1 MAANAQVKNN
11 ESVNKSMLMK
21 AAWALVK
28 KSEAKSFSDAL
39 KQAWK
44 AIKLK
49 MAMSKGVVMFQ
60 YRKVSG
66 EVRTAYGTL
75 KSTLTNYEAK
85 GTNRKPC
92 YSTVAYW
99 DVQCNG
105 FRSFCI
111 SNLI

>member
-1 MAANAQVKNN
+1 
-11 ESVNKSMLMK
+11 MK

-28 KSEAKSFSDAL
+28 KSEVGTFSEAL

-49 MAMSKGVVMFQ
+49 VAMANGVVKFQ

-66 EVRTAYGTL
+66 EIRTAYGTL
-75 KSTLTNYEAK
+75 KSTITNYEAK
-85 GTNRKPC
+85 GTTRKPC

-99 DVQCNG
+99 DMERHG

-111 SNLI
+111 SHLI

>member
-1 MAANAQVKNN
+1 MATSSSISN
-11 ESVNKSMLMK
+11 ESVNKSIVMK

-28 KSEAKSFSDAL
+28 KSEVKTFSEAL

-49 MAMSKGVVMFQ
+49 VAMAKGVVKFQ

-66 EVRTAYGTL
+66 EIRTAYGTL
-75 KSTLTNYEAK
+75 KSSITNYEAK
-85 GTNRKPC
+85 GTTRKPC

-99 DVQCNG
+99 DMERHG

-111 SNLI
+111 SHLI